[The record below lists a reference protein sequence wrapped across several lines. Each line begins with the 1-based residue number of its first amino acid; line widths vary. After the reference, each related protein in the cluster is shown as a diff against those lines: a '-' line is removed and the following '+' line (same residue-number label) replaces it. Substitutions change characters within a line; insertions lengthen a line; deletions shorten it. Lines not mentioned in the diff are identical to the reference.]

1 MNKYRIGTDIPF
13 RVQIAE
19 GDNAFDWADIT
30 VKQVAMYSDSRQAFA
45 GACTHEVNGDDS
57 TWLDCIYPAS
67 VQVLTGALRLVVIF
81 EMDGRTLTY
90 DLADVFALVGES
102 AEADSDG
109 DTVTSANITV
119 SGLPISVISEI
130 LNACIAATAAA
141 NDSVIEEIT
150 YTPSTADGGDN
161 ILTIKQ
167 AGSAAQSFTI
177 KNGSKGST
185 GDTGA
190 TGADGQDGEV
200 GSVSTGEPGTEA
212 AVENVGTSN
221 AAVLNF
227 TIPQGE
233 KGDTGDTG
241 DTGAAGADGVGI
253 ASVVQT
259 TTSTESGGTNVIT
272 VTKTDGTSS
281 TFQVKNGAQG
291 ATGATGA
298 TGPQGEQGN
307 SGYTGAA
314 GELEVVNNLS
324 GGGATAALSAEMG
337 KVLQNN
343 IDALKVI
350 EVNEDGFYVVD
361 GSYNIGLK
369 LTDNFYANPYG
380 DRGSRYAGKRLSILG
395 DSIST
400 FGVPDQNN
408 ATGTYTYPGN
418 RCRYPQNDLL
428 TSVDDT
434 YWMKLLTATRMAL
447 GINESWAG
455 SRVSWDGSTE
465 STDIGANK
473 HIASLARIGH
483 LGGNGT
489 PDLIIVQAGTNDIAA
504 GVTVGTFNTESPKDY
519 TEAQIAALPVATFAD
534 AYRTMLI
541 RLQYYY
547 PASRI
552 VVLFPDFVDSYYTM
566 PSLDAY
572 IEVIREACDYF
583 GVEYVDLRAAGIT
596 IFNRATYLPDGIH
609 PNAGGMELLYQKTYN
624 HLISA

>member
-1 MNKYRIGTDIPF
+1 MGAKAVTLYQEING
-13 RVQIAE
+13 
-19 GDNAFDWADIT
+19 
-30 VKQVAMYSDSRQAFA
+30 VKTA
-45 GACTHEVNGDDS
+45 
-57 TWLDCIYPAS
+57 IYP
-67 VQVLTGALRLVVIF
+67 Q
-81 EMDGRTLTY
+81 
-90 DLADVFALVGES
+90 
-102 AEADSDG
+102 
-109 DTVTSANITV
+109 TVTSQVVDAET
-119 SGLPISVISEI
+119 GESVNE
-130 LNACIAATAAA
+130 LIAEA
-141 NDSVIEEIT
+141 
-150 YTPSTADGGDN
+150 
-161 ILTIKQ
+161 Q
-167 AGSAAQSFTI
+167 AIVERG
-177 KNGSKGST
+177 T
-185 GDTGA
+185 GPQGPA
-190 TGADGQDGEV
+190 GQDGQDGAAATIEIGTV
-200 GSVSTGEPGTEA
+200 TTGAAGTSA
-212 AVENVGTSN
+212 SVENVGTSS
-221 AAVLNF
+221 AARLNF
-227 TIPQGE
+227 VIPQGAQ
-233 KGDTGDTG
+233 
-241 DTGAAGADGVGI
+241 GAAGTNGTNGTNGANGTDGVGI

-324 GGGATAALSAEMG
+324 DGGATAALSAEMG